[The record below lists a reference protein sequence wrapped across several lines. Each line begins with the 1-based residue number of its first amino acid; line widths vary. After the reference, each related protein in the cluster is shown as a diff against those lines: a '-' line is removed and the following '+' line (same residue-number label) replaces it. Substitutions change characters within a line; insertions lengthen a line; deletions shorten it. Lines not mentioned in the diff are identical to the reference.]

1 MNFTPEYAAL
11 QKQFHIDRPDY
22 GISGSRY
29 AEHIAQLAKKM
40 GTRDILDYGCG
51 KATLQ
56 KSLPFPI
63 QNYDPFIP
71 EYTASPHPAEL
82 VVCTDVMEHVEP
94 NYVSSVLAEISNLT
108 IKIVFF
114 QIATRPAAK
123 TLPDGCNAHLI
134 QQPVNWW
141 LNRLMAYFN
150 IHHLDD
156 MKGGFICVCSPIP
169 DAE

>member
-11 QKQFHIDRPDY
+11 QKQFHLERPDY

-71 EYTASPHPAEL
+71 EYMGPPHSAEL
-82 VVCTDVMEHVEP
+82 VVCTDVMEHIELECLDA
-94 NYVSSVLAEISNLT
+94 VLCHIATLT
-108 IKIVFF
+108 QKIVFF

-123 TLPDGCNAHLI
+123 TLPDGRNAHLI

-141 LNRLMAYFN
+141 LNRLMTYFN

-156 MKGGFICVCSPIP
+156 IQGGFICVCSPIL